1 MIMPNIPRERLVEL
15 KRFAGEIR
23 KETVKEISVFGT
35 GHIGGSLSIADVL
48 AVLYGEEMQVRV
60 DDPRWEGRDWFA
72 LSKGHCAPALYATLA
87 LKGFFPKEWL
97 ATLNQNGTNL
107 PSHADR
113 LKVPGVDITAGSLG
127 QGVSVAAGVAAAMKM
142 NGKSNLVYA
151 IVGDGESQEGQVWEM
166 ALFAAQQRL
175 DNLTVFVDYNKLQLD
190 GFCAD
195 ICDMGDMAA
204 KFASFGWYAQN
215 LTDGN
220 DVEVILYAIER
231 AKEQTDGKPNVI
243 VLNTLKGLGW
253 KDIEGQPKGH
263 STTISAE
270 QRDEAIRQIDQMTE
284 AEVAKIK
291 ASSPLGK

>member
-1 MIMPNIPRERLVEL
+1 M
-15 KRFAGEIR
+15 
-23 KETVKEISVFGT
+23 
-35 GHIGGSLSIADVL
+35 
-48 AVLYGEEMQVRV
+48 
-60 DDPRWEGRDWFA
+60 
-72 LSKGHCAPALYATLA
+72 
-87 LKGFFPKEWL
+87 
-97 ATLNQNGTNL
+97 
-107 PSHADR
+107 
-113 LKVPGVDITAGSLG
+113 
-127 QGVSVAAGVAAAMKM
+127 
-142 NGKSNLVYA
+142 
-151 IVGDGESQEGQVWEM
+151 
-166 ALFAAQQRL
+166 
-175 DNLTVFVDYNKLQLD
+175 DYNKLQLD

>member
-113 LKVPGVDITAGSLG
+113 LQGARRGHHRRFSRPGCLRGRRCG
-127 QGVSVAAGVAAAMKM
+127 
-142 NGKSNLVYA
+142 
-151 IVGDGESQEGQVWEM
+151 
-166 ALFAAQQRL
+166 R
-175 DNLTVFVDYNKLQLD
+175 
-190 GFCAD
+190 
-195 ICDMGDMAA
+195 
-204 KFASFGWYAQN
+204 
-215 LTDGN
+215 
-220 DVEVILYAIER
+220 
-231 AKEQTDGKPNVI
+231 
-243 VLNTLKGLGW
+243 
-253 KDIEGQPKGH
+253 
-263 STTISAE
+263 
-270 QRDEAIRQIDQMTE
+270 RDEDERQVQPR
-284 AEVAKIK
+284 VRNRRRR
-291 ASSPLGK
+291 

>member
-35 GHIGGSLSIADVL
+35 GHGGSLSIADVL

-127 QGVSVAAGVAAAMKM
+127 QGVSVAAGGAA
-142 NGKSNLVYA
+142 
-151 IVGDGESQEGQVWEM
+151 
-166 ALFAAQQRL
+166 
-175 DNLTVFVDYNKLQLD
+175 T
-190 GFCAD
+190 
-195 ICDMGDMAA
+195 
-204 KFASFGWYAQN
+204 
-215 LTDGN
+215 
-220 DVEVILYAIER
+220 
-231 AKEQTDGKPNVI
+231 
-243 VLNTLKGLGW
+243 
-253 KDIEGQPKGH
+253 
-263 STTISAE
+263 STSGRRCGR
-270 QRDEAIRQIDQMTE
+270 RDEDERQVQPR
-284 AEVAKIK
+284 VRNRRRR
-291 ASSPLGK
+291 